1 MKADSKTTKA
11 KPAAQAKPTP
21 KMIKLAGG
29 GERPETAG
37 DRRAMALMKKAEAR
51 KPDGKKAFDL
61 ASGMEDPLRAI
72 ERLMHALYMIAG
84 SEAVVG
90 DRHLSDGLFAIA
102 IGIEEPLE
110 EAQAKR
116 EKIFHLTWGYKFTA
130 QPEAPAAT
138 VADIDKTIVA
148 LKAARARAKQAARA
162 A

>member
-1 MKADSKTTKA
+1 MATKQTTKP
-11 KPAAQAKPTP
+11 KPAAQAKPAP
-21 KMIKLAGG
+21 KMIKLASG

-51 KPDGKKAFDL
+51 KPDGAKAFGI
-61 ASGMEDPLRAI
+61 ASDMEDPLRTI

-84 SEAVVG
+84 SEAVSG

-102 IGIEEPLE
+102 IGMEEPLD

-116 EKIFHLTWGYKFTA
+116 EKIFHLTWGYKFAA

-138 VADIDKTIVA
+138 VADIDKTIA
-148 LKAARARAKQAARA
+148 SLKAARARAKQAARA
-162 A
+162 AS